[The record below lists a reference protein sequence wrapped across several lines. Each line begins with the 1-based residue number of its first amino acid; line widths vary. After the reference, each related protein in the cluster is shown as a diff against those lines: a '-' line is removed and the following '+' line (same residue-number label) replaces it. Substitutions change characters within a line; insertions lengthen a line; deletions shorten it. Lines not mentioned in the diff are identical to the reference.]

1 MFIIYLILYYIYIY
15 ILCIKPFKL
24 ETLTTDYIK
33 HFFIEEKIL
42 FFLKNMAYNDNNNT
56 QISLKKI
63 QEIITNSTKKKF
75 FSLIKIVF

>member
-1 MFIIYLILYYIYIY
+1 
-15 ILCIKPFKL
+15 
-24 ETLTTDYIK
+24 
-33 HFFIEEKIL
+33 
-42 FFLKNMAYNDNNNT
+42 MAYNDNNNT